1 VSSGSES
8 PRRASSDGREP
19 LDAVALAAD
28 VVGPPGPWRS
38 LAVVASTGST
48 NQDLAESARSGA
60 ETGTVLVAEEQ
71 SDGRGRLGRT
81 WQSPRG
87 AGLTFSC
94 LVRPIS
100 QNARWG
106 WLPLLAGMAT
116 AEALAAETGLD
127 VRLKWPNALLVGERK
142 LGGLLAERVGTA
154 VVLGVGVNVTTTP
167 DELPVP
173 SATSVVTAGGRPG
186 NRAALLRAVLH
197 RIGARY
203 QAWDAAGGDPSLPA
217 QYVARC
223 STIGREVRAELG
235 GAGAGRALI
244 GTATGVDAAGCL
256 LIDGPDGVE
265 AVSAADIVHLR

>member
-8 PRRASSDGREP
+8 RRRSSGDEREP

-38 LAVVASTGST
+38 LTVVASTGST
-48 NQDLAESARSGA
+48 NEDLAESARSGA
-60 ETGTVLVAEEQ
+60 ESGVVLVAEEQ
-71 SDGRGRLGRT
+71 TDGRGRLGRS
-81 WQSPRG
+81 WQSPPR

-94 LVRPIS
+94 LVRPSS
-100 QNARWG
+100 QTAQWG

-127 VRLKWPNALLVGERK
+127 VRLKWPNDLLVGEHK
-142 LGGLLAERVGTA
+142 LGGLLAERVGSA
-154 VVLGVGVNVTTTP
+154 VVVGVGVNVSTRP
-167 DELPVP
+167 EELPVA
-173 SATSVVTAGGRPG
+173 SATSVVAAGGRPG

-203 QAWDAAGGDPSLPA
+203 QAWDAPGGDPNLPA
-217 QYVARC
+217 HYVARC
-223 STIGREVRAELG
+223 ATIGRQVRAELG
-235 GAGAGRALI
+235 GVGEGRALI
-244 GTATGVDAAGCL
+244 GTATGVDNAGCL
-256 LIDGPDGVE
+256 LVDGPDGIE